1 MEMEQHLNYHNPVML
16 SQSIEGLNIKPDGI
30 YVDLTF
36 GAGGH
41 SRAILEHLNENGKLF
56 AFDQDQDA
64 KQNLINDPR
73 FTFINHNFKHI
84 KNHLKYYGIEKTDGI
99 LGDLGVSSYQFDNEN
114 RGFSYR
120 FDCALD
126 MRMDMRKS
134 LKASD
139 ILHTY
144 SESELSRIFY
154 QYGEISNAKKVAQL
168 IVNQRKTALFL
179 TSQDFIERIKPCIP
193 KHREFKYLSQLY
205 QAIRLVVNDEM
216 AVLRSVLEQSID
228 LLNVG
233 GRIAVISYHSL
244 EDRLVKVFFR
254 SGNFDDIIDKDLY
267 GNVLSPFKVITRK
280 AIIPNETE
288 LNENNRSRSAK
299 LRIAE
304 KK

>member
-1 MEMEQHLNYHNPVML
+1 MNYHNPVML

-41 SRAILEHLNENGKLF
+41 SRAILERLNENGKLF

-99 LGDLGVSSYQFDNEN
+99 LGDLGVSSYQFDSEN

-168 IVNQRKTALFL
+168 IVTQRKTAPFL